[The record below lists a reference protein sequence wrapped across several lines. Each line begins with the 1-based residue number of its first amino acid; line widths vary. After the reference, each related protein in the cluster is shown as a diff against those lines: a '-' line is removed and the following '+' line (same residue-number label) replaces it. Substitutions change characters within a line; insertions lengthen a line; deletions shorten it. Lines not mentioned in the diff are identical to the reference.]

1 MTGGWVYRQGALADK
16 GGYQDVATPN
26 VYIYP
31 KCDPASIDLPEE
43 EKLTA
48 DVKKQASWL
57 QPVKILCSTSAVI
70 CSAVVERRSRE
81 TQ

>member
-1 MTGGWVYRQGALADK
+1 MTGGWVYRQEALADK
-16 GGYQDVATPN
+16 GGYQDVATSK

-31 KCDPASIDLPEE
+31 KCDPASILPEE

-48 DVKKQASWL
+48 GVKKQASWL

-70 CSAVVERRSRE
+70 FSAVVERRSRE